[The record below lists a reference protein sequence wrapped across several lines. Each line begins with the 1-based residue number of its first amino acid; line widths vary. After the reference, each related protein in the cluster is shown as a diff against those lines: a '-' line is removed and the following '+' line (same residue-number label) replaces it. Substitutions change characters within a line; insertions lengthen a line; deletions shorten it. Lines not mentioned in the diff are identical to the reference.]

1 MRLLVLTIVTILQVQ
16 ASAAYFLP
24 HQRSQNKQGMPR
36 VLKFASLTQN
46 FSCQSNLEEF
56 GGGGGIQFPP
66 RGGGG
71 GGGDGG
77 RDNEGGNNKVVELYA
92 SYQELLKNSP
102 LITKSVSSGIL
113 TLVGDVIA
121 QWLESRVEGYCEWNL
136 VRMAAFTVA
145 GTLFVGPFV
154 HYWYEVLWAMGRR
167 LDARGFGRWT
177 KTLTQVGVDQSVGV
191 ALFFPCYFYIYE
203 LCEAVVMLRRANFNE
218 AGRKCRKDL
227 GGILVN
233 QYKVW
238 PIINL
243 VSFSMVPENLRVL
256 FSNTASVFWNA
267 YLCTQIGT

>member
-1 MRLLVLTIVTILQVQ
+1 M
-16 ASAAYFLP
+16 
-24 HQRSQNKQGMPR
+24 
-36 VLKFASLTQN
+36 
-46 FSCQSNLEEF
+46 
-56 GGGGGIQFPP
+56 
-66 RGGGG
+66 
-71 GGGDGG
+71 
-77 RDNEGGNNKVVELYA
+77 VELYA

-145 GTLFVGPFV
+145 GTFFVGPFV

-203 LCEAVVMLRRANFNE
+203 LCEAAVMLRRANFNE

-233 QYKVW
+233 QYKVRDKVK
-238 PIINL
+238 
-243 VSFSMVPENLRVL
+243 VSRCEVL
-256 FSNTASVFWNA
+256 TTTNKYRFGQSS
-267 YLCTQIGT
+267 I